1 MVGTKGVVKM
11 DPADGMASTLKAEL
25 IVGSRTTKRTFPK
38 QDQFAPEFVYF
49 SDCILNNREPE
60 PSGREGLADVRIIR
74 AVLQSADDNRPV
86 TVRQT
91 EIASR
96 PKYETGDCRAGVDQA
111 AAISESR
118 TAGGLTRTCLRSRL
132 TL

>member
-96 PKYETGDCRAGVDQA
+96 PNMRQEIAEPALTKPPRLVKAELPA
-111 AAISESR
+111 A
-118 TAGGLTRTCLRSRL
+118 
-132 TL
+132 